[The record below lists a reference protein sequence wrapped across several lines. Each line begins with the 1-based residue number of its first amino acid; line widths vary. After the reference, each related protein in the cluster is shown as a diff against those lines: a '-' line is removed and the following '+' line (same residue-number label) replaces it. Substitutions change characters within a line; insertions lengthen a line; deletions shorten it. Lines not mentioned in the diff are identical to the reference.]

1 VSHLLA
7 SIDACREVA
16 AIGNPVLAVRH
27 LLGALPRAGRLEQR
41 VIVGELRALVEEHLA
56 AMASAEHELIATAL
70 AQAEWGPLGSELA
83 AIARSLVLTP
93 RESMPVPAGR
103 VNALFVASR
112 RLDGQTF
119 GLVQPVDILLE
130 PEGERVILEHAADDE
145 AVFAGFQQAVWAAQ
159 QFLHARAAVP
169 ATRASVRGV
178 LPRVPRALPVTGPS
192 IGLAAA
198 IGVISQMLDQPVPAA
213 TAFTGR
219 VDPKG
224 GLHAV
229 GGLAA
234 KLAAASDKGMRR
246 VFVPRDNAADVPR
259 GLPALEVIPVTDLA
273 AVVAGV
279 FEALVLASRRA
290 SLFVGERARAV
301 VPIGPDR
308 ARPRWLLT
316 CVGKADPWGQY
327 LDRSRRGVPREIQEE
342 GPILTLCRVLEPA
355 GVVLLHTAEDGDNDF
370 RDKAESVARVLRASD
385 PDRTVGLAPLTGVA
399 DPTEYARLVPA
410 MRAAVQAGLAQ
421 AGDAEVYANLS
432 SGSPQME
439 TSWHLLRVTERLP
452 LRLLQ
457 VREERFTP
465 AGESRVREVELP
477 VPPR

>member
-1 VSHLLA
+1 VSRLLA
-7 SIDACREVA
+7 SIEACREVA

-27 LLGALPRAGRLEQR
+27 LLAALPRAGRLEQR
-41 VIVGELRALVEEHLA
+41 VICSELRALVEEHASAL
-56 AMASAEHELIATAL
+56 ASAEHDLITAAL
-70 AQAEWGPLGSELA
+70 AQADRGPLGPELA
-83 AIARSLVLTP
+83 VIASVLARHA
-93 RESMPVPAGR
+93 REAMPVPAGR

-112 RLDGQTF
+112 LLDGQTF

-145 AVFAGFQQAVWAAQ
+145 TVFAGFQQAVWAAQ
-159 QFLHARAAVP
+159 HFLRATAAVP
-169 ATRASVRGV
+169 ETRASVRGV
-178 LPRVPRALPVTGPS
+178 LPRIPRALPVTGPS

-198 IGVISQMLDQPVPAA
+198 IGVVSQMLDQPVPDSS
-213 TAFTGR
+213 AFTGR

-234 KLAAASDKGMRR
+234 KLAAAGDKGVRR
-246 VFVPRDNAADVPR
+246 VFIPKDNAADIPR
-259 GLPALEVIPVTDLA
+259 GLSTLEIVPVADLA
-273 AVVAGV
+273 SVVAGV
-279 FEALVLASRRA
+279 FDSPMPVRRTAALL
-290 SLFVGERARAV
+290 VGERPRALAA
-301 VPIGPDR
+301 PDPL
-308 ARPRWLLT
+308 RPRWLIT

-327 LDRSRRGVPREIQEE
+327 LDRARRGVPREVQEE

-355 GVVLLHTAEDGDNDF
+355 GVILLHTAEGGDNDF
-370 RDKAESVARVLRASD
+370 SDKAESVARFLRAAD
-385 PDRTVGLAPLTGVA
+385 PDRTVVLAPLAGVT
-399 DPTEYARLVPA
+399 DPTEYTRLLPA
-410 MRAAVQAGLAQ
+410 MRTAVQAGLAR
-421 AGDAEVYANLS
+421 AGNANVYANLS

-439 TSWHLLRVTERLP
+439 TSWHLLRVAERLP

-477 VPPR
+477 DPPR

>member
-1 VSHLLA
+1 VSLLLA
-7 SIDACREVA
+7 SIEACREVA

-27 LLGALPRAGRLEQR
+27 LLAALSCTGRLKQR
-41 VIVGELRALVEEHLA
+41 VIVTELRTLVEEQA
-56 AMASAEHELIATAL
+56 AMLTSSEHELIAAAL
-70 AQAEWGPLGSELA
+70 AKADRGPLGPEVS
-83 AIARSLVLTP
+83 AIAHSLTLG
-93 RESMPVPAGR
+93 RRDAMPVPVGR
-103 VNALFVASR
+103 VNALFVSSR
-112 RLDGQTF
+112 LLAGQAF

-169 ATRASVRGV
+169 ATRTSVRGV
-178 LPRVPRALPVTGPS
+178 LPRIPRVLPVTGPS

-234 KLAAASDKGMRR
+234 KLAAASDKGVLR
-246 VFVPRDNAADVPR
+246 VFVPRDNAGDVPR
-259 GLPALEVIPVTDLA
+259 GLSGLEVVPVADLA
-273 AVVAGV
+273 AVVARV
-279 FEALVLASRRA
+279 FDAPVSRGGSMLIGGRA
-290 SLFVGERARAV
+290 QGIAPTAPVRARA
-301 VPIGPDR
+301 
-308 ARPRWLLT
+308 RWLVT

-327 LDRSRRGVPREIQEE
+327 LDRARHGVPREIQEE

-355 GVVLLHTAEDGDNDF
+355 GVILLHTTVGDDNDF
-370 RDKAESVARVLRASD
+370 RDKAESVARFLRAAD
-385 PDRTVGLAPLTGVA
+385 PECTVVLAPLAGVA
-399 DPTEYARLVPA
+399 DPTEYAQLMPA
-410 MRAAVQAGLAQ
+410 MRAAIQAGLAK
-421 AGDAEVYANLS
+421 AGDADLYASLS

-439 TSWHLLRVTERLP
+439 TSWHLLRVADRLP

-477 VPPR
+477 DPPP